1 VSEEPIP
8 APADLAAPAE
18 AVTADNDT
26 VDNDTGD
33 NDAGDKLPDDPWNDP
48 RLPWEG
54 KPRRVDVLLWLA
66 ITVTGLYYLAL
77 IPFRASLVGTHPLT
91 LVLLNGSTEG
101 IISAAAFAHVNHGSI
116 PLVLLTAVFGL
127 MKFDIIYWWA
137 GRLWGE
143 RIILLLSGQGKKKS
157 ARGPRFIARVHRW
170 GWKFTW
176 PAVLLAPFT
185 PIPSPLLYA
194 VAGWAGMSWVTFLLL
209 DLVSELAW
217 AGMLAGLGYSLGHHA
232 VVVAQEI
239 SKYGLWVSIAI
250 VVLVVVGQMRG
261 NRAKR

>member
-1 VSEEPIP
+1 VSEESIP

-18 AVTADNDT
+18 A
-26 VDNDTGD
+26 
-33 NDAGDKLPDDPWNDP
+33 DAAEKLPSDPWNDP

-54 KPRRVDVLLWLA
+54 KPRTVDILLWVA

-77 IPFRASLVGTHPLT
+77 IPFRASLVGTHPLI

-137 GRLWGE
+137 GRMWGE
-143 RIILLLSGQGKKKS
+143 RIILLLSGQGKRS
-157 ARGPRFIARVHRW
+157 SRGPKFMARVQRW

-176 PAVLLAPFT
+176 PAVLLVPFT
-185 PIPSPLLYA
+185 PIPGPLVYA

-209 DLVSELAW
+209 DAVGELAW
-217 AGMLAGLGYSLGHHA
+217 AGMLSGLGYSLGHHA
-232 VVVAQEI
+232 VVVAQQV

-250 VVLVVVGQMRG
+250 VALVIAGQIRG
-261 NRAKR
+261 SKAKR

>member
-8 APADLAAPAE
+8 APADLADPAE
-18 AVTADNDT
+18 AVVA
-26 VDNDTGD
+26 
-33 NDAGDKLPDDPWNDP
+33 DKLPDDPWNDP

-54 KPRRVDVLLWLA
+54 KPRAIDVLCWLA
-66 ITVTGLYYLAL
+66 ITVSGLYYLVL
-77 IPFRASLVGTHPLT
+77 IPFRASLVGTHPLI

-116 PLVLLTAVFGL
+116 PLVLLVAVFGL

-143 RIILLLSGQGKKKS
+143 RIILLFSGQGKRS
-157 ARGPRFIARVHRW
+157 QRGPRFIARVHRW

-194 VAGWAGMSWVTFLLL
+194 LAGWAGMSWVTFLLL

-217 AGMLAGLGYSLGHHA
+217 AGMLTGLGYSLGHHA
-232 VVVAQEI
+232 VVVAQEV
-239 SKYGLWVSIAI
+239 SKYGLWISIAL
-250 VVLVVVGQMRG
+250 VVLVVAGQIRG
-261 NRAKR
+261 GRVKR

>member
-1 VSEEPIP
+1 VSEEPKP

-18 AVTADNDT
+18 AVIADNAA
-26 VDNDTGD
+26 GD
-33 NDAGDKLPDDPWNDP
+33 NVTADKLPDDPWNDP

-54 KPRRVDVLLWLA
+54 KPRKVDVLLWLA

-77 IPFRASLVGTHPLT
+77 IPFRASLVGTHPLI

-101 IISAAAFAHVNHGSI
+101 IISAAAFARVDHGSI

-137 GRLWGE
+137 GRMWGE
-143 RIILLLSGQGKKKS
+143 RIILLLSGQGRRS
-157 ARGPRFIARVHRW
+157 TRGPRFIARVHRW

-209 DLVSELAW
+209 DVVSELAW

-239 SKYGLWVSIAI
+239 SRYGLWVSIAI
-250 VVLVVVGQMRG
+250 VVLVVVGQIRG
-261 NRAKR
+261 NRVKR